1 MLINRLIPGAWKLTE
16 AAQTPIYALH
26 VPTTWRQVAQ
36 TLNQQRA
43 RSGYRS
49 IPVRSLDS
57 IIGTTFP
64 QIICTNR
71 KIWWGQSSPWLFATD
86 RADIAELPFL
96 VISWFRE
103 EFSWC
108 IEEAELEA
116 ALSRLQN
123 SEWKWSTQIYSPNDI
138 PFQAI
143 PDYLAQKFQNSTI
156 SFGAT
161 NQYQLTFYR
170 VTCFEKGSELMS
182 WPPIPIPVGNG
193 QTFVSFVIRF
203 RLQSVPWRQEKL
215 VYHALS
221 VRRWITRPLIKPTG
235 KGFPYGGVTAY
246 IGDTRRWL
254 DGATQPFSF
263 VTLSMERWDGELHWC
278 PQAIAELLSDAG
290 EIPQPLML
298 AQNPA
303 YNWNQFNPNSRTVQ
317 AAVVYSVRQG
327 KHPCLPG
334 VSPLDLARLDR
345 ALASRL
351 PLIRVGEGVK
361 IKPPSKQ
368 KSFWSKGKTT
378 PILHPDIAG
387 SAASAVLKSQPTVL
401 ILWETEACRDA
412 LIAELCRVLSLSV
425 TSQENVYEG
434 AYGSLRL
441 LTQDVGDLGE
451 LLDVGDFTVRQST
464 RQRRR
469 IKQLE
474 ERIQLIANSMPKVE
488 GLKGALVEIVKPPS
502 IPESDPKLS
511 WRVGLAQ
518 AGYVNQHIHAL
529 NRNDDADTDTNTNRS
544 KRADEE
550 RVKRAVSDLF
560 RQWGILPSPLVKPEI
575 DGVESSI
582 WLTCF
587 YILQRNRRTTLW
599 GVPHTAA
606 IMVRV
611 NPLTGDVQVTTPM
624 LRREQGWVSYPEGL
638 KHLIHEKWEPN
649 SWFEES
655 DEESRT
661 EESLLNQFIA
671 QCLQDCLDSPIG
683 DTKQP
688 QVLFMAEA
696 HNCRRKLKWLQNPEL
711 SSNNFLEAI
720 KTFVKN
726 PEDQNR
732 LWLVRLREAREIEV
746 PTCIAKNSE
755 GSRTNGVFQWQ
766 GVCDEPERSLYFSI
780 GKLPNSAKFTLRKP
794 ESRLDSAK
802 RPAGNTIPLEIA
814 VVHHPRIE
822 SNRLAHFVHSL
833 RERWAYFADAV
844 SLPLP
849 FSFATKAKEY
859 ALSVRDNFE
868 ASESEN
874 FEE

>member
-1 MLINRLIPGAWKLTE
+1 
-16 AAQTPIYALH
+16 
-26 VPTTWRQVAQ
+26 
-36 TLNQQRA
+36 
-43 RSGYRS
+43 
-49 IPVRSLDS
+49 
-57 IIGTTFP
+57 
-64 QIICTNR
+64 
-71 KIWWGQSSPWLFATD
+71 
-86 RADIAELPFL
+86 
-96 VISWFRE
+96 
-103 EFSWC
+103 
-108 IEEAELEA
+108 
-116 ALSRLQN
+116 
-123 SEWKWSTQIYSPNDI
+123 
-138 PFQAI
+138 
-143 PDYLAQKFQNSTI
+143 
-156 SFGAT
+156 
-161 NQYQLTFYR
+161 
-170 VTCFEKGSELMS
+170 
-182 WPPIPIPVGNG
+182 
-193 QTFVSFVIRF
+193 
-203 RLQSVPWRQEKL
+203 
-215 VYHALS
+215 
-221 VRRWITRPLIKPTG
+221 
-235 KGFPYGGVTAY
+235 
-246 IGDTRRWL
+246 
-254 DGATQPFSF
+254 
-263 VTLSMERWDGELHWC
+263 
-278 PQAIAELLSDAG
+278 
-290 EIPQPLML
+290 ML

-345 ALASRL
+345 AIASRL
-351 PLIRVGEGVK
+351 PLMRVGEGVK
-361 IKPPSKQ
+361 IKPPSRQ

-387 SAASAVLKSQPTVL
+387 SAASAVSKCQPTVL

-434 AYGSLRL
+434 AYGSLRI

-474 ERIQLIANSMPKVE
+474 ERIQLIAKSVPKVE

-560 RQWGILPSPLVKPEI
+560 RQWGILPSPLVKSEI

-624 LRREQGWVSYPEGL
+624 LRRERGWVSYPEGL

-655 DEESRT
+655 EEESRT

-671 QCLQDCLDSPIG
+671 QCLQDCLDSPIS

-732 LWLVRLREAREIEV
+732 LWFVRLRAADEIEV

-755 GSRTNGVFQWQ
+755 GSRANGVFQWQ

-833 RERWAYFADAV
+833 RERWAYF
-844 SLPLP
+844 SGSGGLILLMLSPYRSP
-849 FSFATKAKEY
+849 FHLQPKLKNMHLA
-859 ALSVRDNFE
+859 
-868 ASESEN
+868 
-874 FEE
+874 